1 MKKIFFLLL
10 ALAGLSGC
18 ATIVKGSSQTMN
30 ISTSNGKQANVVVTG
45 KNGTIPVLIPQ
56 ALSVNTSSGDIVIN
70 VTEAECVLPS
80 TTIVEPRLS
89 SWFFGNIIFGGLLG
103 STTDAA
109 TGSAWEYDSNIM
121 VNVASKDDC
130 KK

>member
-1 MKKIFFLLL
+1 MKKMIFILL

-45 KNGTIPVLIPQ
+45 KSGTIPTLIPQ
-56 ALSVNTSSGDIVIN
+56 ALSVEKSAGDIVIN

-80 TTIVEPRLS
+80 TTIVKSRLNP
-89 SWFFGNIIFGGLLG
+89 WFWGNFIFGGLLG
-103 STTDAA
+103 STTDVA

-121 VNVASKDDC
+121 VNVVPKDGC
-130 KK
+130 KQ

>member
-30 ISTSNGKQANVVVTG
+30 ISTPNGKQANVVVTG

-80 TTIVEPRLS
+80 TTIVKPRLS